1 MNWLEINQQREVI
14 FTQGDIVLYYPTED
28 QVGELKEI
36 LRNQNININEEQN
49 QIDYSVVRY
58 IIRNC
63 CNEGAFI
70 DEYTDEELDNKFSNG
85 NIILKRL
92 EREVIKLI
100 EEISEDIL
108 FEFEQQV
115 KGINSILTAL
125 ESAKNMEN
133 LKTKFNKVAKK
144 YKLKVTFDDIMNNA
158 DMSNELEKIIKENKK

>member
-1 MNWLEINQQREVI
+1 M
-14 FTQGDIVLYYPTED
+14 
-28 QVGELKEI
+28 
-36 LRNQNININEEQN
+36 
-49 QIDYSVVRY
+49 
-58 IIRNC
+58 
-63 CNEGAFI
+63 
-70 DEYTDEELDNKFSNG
+70 
-85 NIILKRL
+85 
-92 EREVIKLI
+92 
-100 EEISEDIL
+100 